1 MDIERKKPRSNILP
15 KEVPVPEILR
25 RETEMRKAF
34 HKVAEGILRDEH
46 RFIKT
51 EGNLKVGLEVEYSVV
66 TDNSSQAPEA
76 ARDQIIA
83 ENKEFTDVELGAAQL
98 ELRTIPMV
106 INHAGLGGLEE
117 ELQSKESR
125 IQASARR
132 SGLFLFKVGTNP
144 FVDIKDIVR
153 TNKPKYLLVPN
164 YHNDNK
170 RCGLNTLIGT
180 VEQVDVRDAAVVALS
195 NSVQCNLEASCFA
208 DAVDKT
214 NRSFMIGPMALA
226 LGANARFLEQKD
238 TGLADTRMLAWE
250 ISHDTRTA
258 IETEEGLI
266 TRVGLPGLYYQDLR
280 DYFQQI
286 TVYPFILHN
295 PEAAF
300 QIGIGLNWR
309 DTRIK
314 FIENSIV
321 IEFRPVS
328 TQFTTREN
336 VAMMLFY
343 LGRLQW
349 SCLHKEHL
357 MNLKAVSQNREQAM
371 RYGINSMFW
380 TRKDR
385 KLVLSPA
392 SAAIRLELE
401 RAVEGLKVSG
411 FAKRE
416 IDNYFDLLRE
426 RIDRKQTPSDKLTER
441 VHYYDSLKFN
451 REYALFLAINDLK
464 GVSVI

>member
-1 MDIERKKPRSNILP
+1 MERKKSRSNILP
-15 KEVPVPEILR
+15 KETPAPETLR

-34 HKVAEGILRDEH
+34 HEVADEILRNES
-46 RFIKT
+46 RFVKP

-66 TDNSSQAPEA
+66 TNKVLQAPES
-76 ARDQIIA
+76 ARDQIIE
-83 ENKEFTDVELGAAQL
+83 ENKTFTDVELGAAQL
-98 ELRTIPMV
+98 ELRTIPMI
-106 INHAGLGGLEE
+106 INQVGFQGLEE
-117 ELQSKESR
+117 ELQSKEN
-125 IQASARR
+125 QVQVSARR
-132 SGLFLFKVGTNP
+132 SGLFLLKVGTNP
-144 FVDIKDIVR
+144 FIDIKDIVR
-153 TNKPKYLLVPN
+153 TNRPKYVLVPN

-170 RCGLNTLIGT
+170 RYGLNTVIGN
-180 VEQVDVRDAAVVALS
+180 VERVDVRDAAVVALS
-195 NSVQCNLEASCFA
+195 NSVQCNLETCSFT
-208 DAVDKT
+208 DAVDKA
-214 NRSFMIGPMALA
+214 NRSFMIGPIALA

-258 IETEEGLI
+258 LGTEEGQV

-280 DYFQQI
+280 DYFQRI

-295 PEAAF
+295 PKTAF

-349 SCLHKEHL
+349 SCLHKEPL
-357 MNLKAVSQNREQAM
+357 MNLKAVNQNREQAM
-371 RYGINSMFW
+371 WYGINSMLW
-380 TRKDR
+380 ARKDR
-385 KLVLSPA
+385 KLVLLPA
-392 SAAIRLELE
+392 SVAVRIELE

-411 FAKRE
+411 FTKRE

-426 RIDRKQTPSDKLTER
+426 RICRKQTPSDKLAER
-441 VHYYDSLKFN
+441 VHHYASLKFN
-451 REYALFLAINDLK
+451 REYSLFLAINDLK